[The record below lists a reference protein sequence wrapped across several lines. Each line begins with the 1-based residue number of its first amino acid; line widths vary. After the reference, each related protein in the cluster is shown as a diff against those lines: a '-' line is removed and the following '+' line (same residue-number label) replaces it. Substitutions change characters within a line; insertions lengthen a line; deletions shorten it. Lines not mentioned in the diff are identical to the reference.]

1 MIECMIGLIGIL
13 FCLVV
18 SIDMR
23 CRRCKDKKRV
33 EGMESPLSRAI
44 QETVG
49 YAGGIYITLV
59 TLSSFLQ
66 VELPERIA
74 LTADFRVEPLAFTAV
89 VLTIVQPLWLS
100 VRESWNHSDKEGRR

>member
-1 MIECMIGLIGIL
+1 MEECLIGLLGIL
-13 FCLVV
+13 FCLVM

-23 CRRCKDKKRV
+23 CRRCKEKKRV

-59 TLSSFLQ
+59 TLASFLQ
-66 VELPERIA
+66 VDLPDRIS
-74 LTADFRVEPLAFTAV
+74 LTENFRVEPLAFVAV
-89 VLTIVQPLWLS
+89 VLTILQPLWLA
-100 VRESWNHSDKEGRR
+100 VRDSMQGKR